1 MKTVLTIILGIF
13 FLNDVAH
20 SQRESTDDW
29 QSLFNGNDLSDFQI
43 LNGQVKFELKNGEII
58 GYSKYGQRNSFLT
71 TKKTYRDFILEFE
84 VNIEN
89 GLNSGVQFRSL
100 SFPEYADGAVHGYQC
115 EIETS
120 PRKWAGGI
128 YDESRRGWIY
138 PLSRNKKGQNAFKP
152 GGWNHYRI
160 EAIGNIL
167 RTYVNGIQ
175 CANLVDDLT
184 AEGFIGLQV
193 HSIQDKNLEGTKVR
207 WRNLRIATTNL
218 EKLRHPSHDYAP
230 QISLIDHRLTKSEK
244 RKGWRFLW
252 DGKTTKGWR
261 GAKLKDFPTQGWK
274 MEKGILTV
282 EASDGGES
290 TNGGDIVT
298 KQSFANFELSLDF
311 KMTEGANSGIKY
323 FVDTDWNQGEG
334 SSIGLE
340 FQILDDK
347 RHPDAKQGKNGN
359 RTIGSLY
366 DLIRADSHSVGSG
379 KRYRSTGWNN
389 ARIVVK
395 KGHVEHWLNH
405 IKVVEFDRFSQQF
418 GALVEK
424 SKYEKWENFGRL
436 DRGRILLQDHGNE
449 VHFKNIKIREF

>member
-1 MKTVLTIILGIF
+1 MKLKLTFIITIL
-13 FLNDVAH
+13 FLNHFVY
-20 SQRESTDDW
+20 SQEQDIDDW
-29 QSLFNGNDLSDFQI
+29 KPLFNGNDLSDFQI
-43 LNGQVKFELKNGEII
+43 LNGQVEFELKDGGIT
-58 GYSKYGQRNSFLT
+58 GYSKYGQRNSFLA
-71 TKKTYRDFILEFE
+71 TKKTYSDFILEFE
-84 VNIEN
+84 VKIEN

-100 SFPEYADGAVHGYQC
+100 SFPEYANGAVHGYQC

-128 YDESRRGWIY
+128 YDESRRGWLY
-138 PLSRNKKGQNAFKP
+138 PLSRNEKGQHAFKS

-160 EAIGNIL
+160 EAIGNVL
-167 RTYVNGIQ
+167 RTYVNGVQ

-193 HSIQDKNLEGTKVR
+193 HSIQNKDLEGTKVM
-207 WRNLRIATTNL
+207 WRHLRIATTNL
-218 EKLRHPSHDYAP
+218 EKLRHPSYDYAP
-230 QISLIDHRLTKSEK
+230 EISLIDGQLTTLEK

-252 DGKTTKGWR
+252 DGKSTEGWR
-261 GAKLKDFPTQGWK
+261 GAQLERFPAQGWK
-274 MEKGILTV
+274 IENGILTV

-298 KQSFANFELSLDF
+298 VDSYSNFELSLDF

-323 FVDTDWNQGEG
+323 FVDTNLNQGEG

-366 DLIRADSHSVGSG
+366 DLIRAESHSIGSG
-379 KRYRSTGWNN
+379 KRYSTTGWNN
-389 ARIVVK
+389 ARIVAK
-395 KGHVEHWLNH
+395 NGRIEHWLNH
-405 IKVVEFDRFSQQF
+405 IKVVEFDRFSQLF

-424 SKYEKWENFGRL
+424 SKYEKWGDFGRL
-436 DRGRILLQDHGNE
+436 HHGLILLQDHGNE